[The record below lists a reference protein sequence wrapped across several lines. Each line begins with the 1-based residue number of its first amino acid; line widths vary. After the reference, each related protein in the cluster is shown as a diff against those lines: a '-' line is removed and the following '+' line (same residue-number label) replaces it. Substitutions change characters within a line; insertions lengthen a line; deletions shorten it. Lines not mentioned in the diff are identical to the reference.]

1 MKSPI
6 ITVIGSLSFASGCL
20 AAALNAD
27 QLAGSRALTSTVS
40 QFPDAPLILN
50 QLLTCLVLTWPFLLL
65 MSLTGFTIAIIAE
78 KKALAIVLILLPL
91 VAALYA
97 LWRLPRPE
105 PTDLW
110 FEQHAGNIE
119 CICKIESI
127 KRSNSLI
134 CSAISMH
141 YPWRRSLSGKTLV
154 TIYDTK
160 WKPTFAEGQTIVVA
174 GRISPLGQSAASW
187 QRDDRKSLAPTGIFT
202 KIATDRHGVK
212 LLPDSSRQAE
222 SEQPTVWNSVKTN
235 WQNFWQTGREEII
248 KAHANSLGGEKGDLL
263 SSMVLGDRV
272 VQLPKELRDLFRN
285 VGLSHLL
292 AASGFNLSI
301 VVASS
306 YFIARLLP
314 VSPTY
319 AILAALTST
328 ASFVCLAGPSPSVVR
343 AAMLCVFFLS
353 AKFCAR
359 NLHSLA
365 ALSLTLTVAALADP
379 LCVKDVGLQL
389 SYVATA
395 GIICGLHWV
404 KQPPPK
410 SVVERLKRWFTDTV
424 SVICIAQLSVLPI
437 QLLYFQNTGLL
448 FLPANLLIDP
458 VVAPVTVLGFISSML
473 AFGFSFVPGSI
484 TYGGTIISWID
495 KLTSLSLDYMLHC
508 TRTLASIEGTTI
520 RMGPPVPFAI
530 PVYFLC
536 MSYFLYELPRRK
548 SRGFGLVVLL
558 IGLCVLLFRPNIPGE
573 ILYLS
578 KKSALS
584 IETRSAVCL
593 NNKEPDWHGKHVLT
607 HCGLDNQPRNIK
619 NENEIARFEVTLRAK
634 RNVLAPKPASVSLRE
649 TRDFIIVSQHDEN
662 DDTGQP
668 LELNALFPTLDKL
681 KHSEHAHQELADRER
696 ADRES
701 NYRERANSERDDKE
715 RDDSEREDR
724 ERANRERDDREREDK
739 ERDDSKRANSE
750 RANSERVKPI
760 LVWVKGRSPLI
771 RQARGFTN
779 VYIAYTSSS
788 STILIAKNH
797 RASRSQETTTTETRN
812 SASRHERS
820 SWNGHAPR
828 NAFHHRGTSGFEH
841 ERTRVR
847 EDTQAPTFVLAHTGK
862 LFYPF
867 TIKGEIGD
875 LLILQ

>member
-27 QLAGSRALTSTVS
+27 QLTAGSRALTSTVS

-65 MSLTGFTIAIIAE
+65 MSLAGFTIAIIAE
-78 KKALAIVLILLPL
+78 KKTLAIVLILLPL
-91 VAALYA
+91 VAVIYA
-97 LWRLPRPE
+97 LWRLPRPA

-110 FEQHAGNIE
+110 FEQNAGNIE

-134 CSAISMH
+134 CSAISMR
-141 YPWRRSLSGKTLV
+141 YPWRKNLSGKTLV

-160 WKPTFAEGQTIVVA
+160 WKPTFAEGQTILVS
-174 GRISPLGQSAASW
+174 GRLSQLRSSAASW
-187 QRDDRKSLAPTGIFT
+187 QRDDRKSLAPTGTFT

-212 LLPDSSRQAE
+212 LLNDSSRQGE
-222 SEQPTVWNSVKTN
+222 SEPTVWNSVKTN
-235 WQNFWQTGREEII
+235 WQNFWQTGREQII

-272 VQLPKELRDLFRN
+272 VQLPKELRDLFRS

-306 YFIARLLP
+306 YFLARLLP

-319 AILAALTST
+319 AILAALAST

-343 AAMLCVFFLS
+343 AAMLCVFFLC

-410 SVVERLKRWFTDTV
+410 SVGERLKRWFTDTA

-473 AFGFSFVPGSI
+473 AFGFSFAPGGI
-484 TYGGTIISWID
+484 TCGGTIISCID

-530 PVYFLC
+530 PIYFLC
-536 MSYFLYELPRRK
+536 MSYFLYELPNRK
-548 SRGFGLVVLL
+548 MRGFGLVVLL
-558 IGLCVLLFRPNIPGE
+558 IGLCVLLFRPNIQGE
-573 ILYLS
+573 ILFLS

-584 IETRSAVCL
+584 IETRRAVCL
-593 NNKEPDWHGKHVLT
+593 NNKEPDWHGKQVLT
-607 HCGLDNQPRNIK
+607 HCGLESQPSNIK
-619 NENEIARFEVTLRAK
+619 NENEIARFEIPLRAK
-634 RNVLAPKPASVSLRE
+634 RNVVAPKPASVSLRE

-662 DDTGQP
+662 DDTGHP
-668 LELNALFPTLDKL
+668 LDLNALFPTLDKL
-681 KHSEHAHQELADRER
+681 KARKRADSAHADRER
-696 ADRES
+696 ADREG
-701 NYRERANSERDDKE
+701 DPCDKP
-715 RDDSEREDR
+715 
-724 ERANRERDDREREDK
+724 
-739 ERDDSKRANSE
+739 
-750 RANSERVKPI
+750 V
-760 LVWVKGRSPLI
+760 LVWVKGRSPFI
-771 RQARGFTN
+771 QQARGFTN

-788 STILIAKNH
+788 STMLIAKNR
-797 RASRSQETTTTETRN
+797 RASRSQETTTTETNN
-812 SASRHERS
+812 SASHHERT
-820 SWNGHAPR
+820 SWIAPAPR
-828 NAFHHRGTSGFEH
+828 NAFHHKRTSAFEH
-841 ERTRVR
+841 KRTSAG
-847 EDTQAPTFVLAHTGK
+847 EHAQAPAFALTHRSK

-867 TIKGEIGD
+867 TIKREIGD